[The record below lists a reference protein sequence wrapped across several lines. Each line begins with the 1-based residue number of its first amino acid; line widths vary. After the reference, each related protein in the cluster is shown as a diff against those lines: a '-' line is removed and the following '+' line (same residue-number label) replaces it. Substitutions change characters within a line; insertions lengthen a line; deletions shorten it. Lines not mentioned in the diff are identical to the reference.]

1 MCIRDRLRNQ
11 AQAADL
17 AKRCNDFAK
26 QLCTDHPTRFQA
38 FAVLPMA
45 DIDASLA
52 EINRALDDLK
62 FMGVGLL
69 TNYDGTYLGDPRFDP
84 VFEELN
90 RRGALVFVHPTEAA
104 YSPLR
109 SFVGPPFMEFP
120 IDTTWT
126 LGNLLVRG
134 TFSRYGDI
142 KFIFAHAGGAMLS
155 IGLRFQ
161 SVKDPTGADSI
172 ALLKRAHY
180 DLALSATPFTVPALA
195 EFIGSSQIIFGSDY
209 PLSLIHISR

>member
-1 MCIRDRLRNQ
+1 MMDRVGIETAVVSISNPGIPLRNQ
-11 AQAADL
+11 TQAAGL

-26 QLCTDHPTRFQA
+26 QLCADYPTRFQA
-38 FAVLPMA
+38 FAILPMA

-120 IDTTWT
+120 ID
-126 LGNLLVRG
+126 
-134 TFSRYGDI
+134 
-142 KFIFAHAGGAMLS
+142 
-155 IGLRFQ
+155 
-161 SVKDPTGADSI
+161 
-172 ALLKRAHY
+172 
-180 DLALSATPFTVPALA
+180 
-195 EFIGSSQIIFGSDY
+195 
-209 PLSLIHISR
+209 